1 MYDIISSH
9 CSTLILHYIVILY
22 CYIILLHYIV
32 PLYCYIMLFYYI
44 VTLYCYIISLHYI
57 VTLYRYIILL
67 HYIVTLCY
75 FTRVWEGANVDNHFD
90 QFNLQTVYRV
100 TYKSKE
106 KYEGSFV
113 DEYFHGVG
121 SFAYLHG
128 SKYEGT
134 WHQGSTY

>member
-1 MYDIISSH
+1 MLFY
-9 CSTLILHYIVILY
+9 YVILL
-22 CYIILLHYIV
+22 CYF
-32 PLYCYIMLFYYI
+32 IMLFYY
-44 VTLYCYIISLHYI
+44 V
-57 VTLYRYIILL
+57 ILL
-67 HYIVTLCY
+67 CCFI
-75 FTRVWEGANVDNHFD
+75 RVWEGANVDNHFD